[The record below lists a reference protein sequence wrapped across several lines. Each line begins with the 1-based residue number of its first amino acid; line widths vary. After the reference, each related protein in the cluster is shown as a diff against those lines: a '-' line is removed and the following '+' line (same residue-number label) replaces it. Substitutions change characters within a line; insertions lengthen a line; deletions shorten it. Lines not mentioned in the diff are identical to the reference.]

1 MYWQIIYRNETGYL
15 VLTEFIIAN
24 DYKKIAV
31 YVEKRIKD
39 CNGKIIYYID
49 KIPKRRKKKHE
60 IWVDLRE

>member
-1 MYWQIIYRNETGYL
+1 MYYKVIYRNETGYL

-39 CNGKIIYYID
+39 CNGKIIYYIE
-49 KIPKRRKKKHE
+49 KIQKRRKKKNE
-60 IWVDLRE
+60 LWIDLRE